1 MDRAA
6 TLEQTLASRRPR
18 SLIAP
23 PLPFGDSRLVWSGDS
38 QMVQELRSEWRA
50 EKLGSSIEGR
60 TTVIKSGPHRSVYRV
75 ELPSGPVFLKHFKIP
90 DWRALVRNILS
101 GTPAKREASAA
112 ARVAAAGIETTVA
125 AALGSMRG
133 RYLVRDS
140 FLVTREIANVRPLD
154 QVLRQFFSITEKQP
168 SAPITS
174 RFRRELTRALG
185 RLAGRLHRHKLTHGD
200 LHPANI
206 LVNADAVDTIRLT
219 LIDLQRVGTRRPFS
233 LLPARIDLFGL
244 YNSFNTV
251 AGRSDRRR
259 FFETYWNEL
268 SACPPVGVVRHGRS
282 EKRMARGLEAYCIR
296 ALRREQLQNDRKW
309 QRPHRRLIVADRGWQ
324 RARGLAALGQ
334 AALVRFRENPDLLFQ
349 ECDIRFWRR
358 RSRESRS
365 AVVNLSVG
373 GKIASYDVQETRRPV
388 GWRDFVLGWEWS
400 RTRKAWE
407 MGHALIRRRIGTVR
421 PLLYLRC
428 RTVSCVREFLVTEP
442 SDGMVTLSVFLAH
455 RLPGMTS
462 TDREAWI
469 ERLSRRLASLLN
481 QLRQFSLV
489 HGQLSA
495 ANILVGVEPN
505 DGRVQISGVQDISRK
520 RRIRS
525 LDIARELSQF
535 AASLPAIPEIR
546 SVHRARFLKSYLGNH
561 SAADARRLW
570 KAIQAEL
577 NTSDRHN
584 SRKYRPMRW
593 GIGERLR
600 SRAAVFLSAFVLAIC
615 VCCGC
620 QTIDRPVALPVR
632 YSVPGD
638 QLLVLSDFKLP
649 KDHELIRELNGL
661 REQVTATLDL
671 PVKRDPVVVYL
682 FNNETEY
689 RRYMNATYP
698 RLPPRSAYFVGTATE
713 LAVYTHWGQNVRED
727 LRHEYTHGLLHS
739 GLKRVP
745 LWLDEGLA
753 EYFEVAGPKPG
764 GLNHDYA
771 EHLAGA
777 IGTGWRPDLKRLENL
792 DDSAQMKR
800 ADYQESWAWVHF
812 FLNSTPEAKNALVG
826 YLAEL
831 RTNPQPKT
839 ISHRLRT
846 VIPEYDAR
854 FVSYIS
860 QLRPPATQVGAL

>member
-6 TLEQTLASRRPR
+6 TLEQFSVSSRPR
-18 SLIAP
+18 TLVA
-23 PLPFGDSRLVWSGDS
+23 PLPLGDSRLVWSGDS
-38 QMVQELRSEWRA
+38 QMIQELQSEWRA
-50 EKLGSSIEGR
+50 EKFGSSIGTR

-112 ARVAAAGIETTVA
+112 ARVAGAGIETTVA

-154 QVLRQFFSITEKQP
+154 RVLREFLAVAEKQSSP
-168 SAPITS
+168 QITH
-174 RFRRELTRALG
+174 RVRRELACALG

-206 LVNADAVDTIRLT
+206 LVNADAAGTIRLA

-233 LLPARIDLFGL
+233 LLSTRIDLFGL
-244 YNSFNTV
+244 YNSFNAI

-268 SACPPVGVVRHGRS
+268 LTCPPAGIARHDASQR
-282 EKRMARGLEAYCIR
+282 KMARVLDAYCVR
-296 ALRREQLQNDRKW
+296 ALRREQFQNDRKW

-334 AALVRFRENPDLLFQ
+334 AALIKFRENPDLLFQ
-349 ECDIRFWRR
+349 EGDVRFWRR
-358 RSRESRS
+358 RSQASRS

-373 GKIASYDVQETRRPV
+373 GGIAPYDVRETRRPV
-388 GWRDFVLGWEWS
+388 GWRDFVFGWEWS
-400 RTRKAWE
+400 RTRTAWE
-407 MGHALIRRRIGTVR
+407 MGHALIRRRIGTMR

-455 RLPGMTS
+455 RLPAMTFA
-462 TDREAWI
+462 DREAWI
-469 ERLSRRLASLLN
+469 DRLSRRLAGLLN
-481 QLRQFSLV
+481 QLRQFSLL
-489 HGQLSA
+489 HGELSA

-505 DGRVQISGVQDISRK
+505 DGRVQIGGVQHISRK
-520 RRIRS
+520 RRIGPRA
-525 LDIARELSQF
+525 IARELSQF
-535 AASLPAIPEIR
+535 AASLQAIPEIR
-546 SVHRARFLKSYLGNH
+546 SVHRLRFLKSYLGNH

-577 NTSDRHN
+577 NTSNRAHAPT
-584 SRKYRPMRW
+584 YGPVRW
-593 GIGERLR
+593 AIGERLR
-600 SRAAVFLSAFVLAIC
+600 SRAAVFLAAFVLAIC

-661 REQVTATLDL
+661 REQVTTILDL

-698 RLPPRSAYFVGTATE
+698 RLPPRSAYFVGTSTE
-713 LAVYTHWGQNVRED
+713 LAVYTHCGQNVRED

-777 IGTGWRPDLKRLENL
+777 IGSGWRPDMKRLENL

-812 FLNSTPEAKNALVG
+812 LLNSTPEAKSALVG

-831 RTNPQPKT
+831 RTNPHPKT

-846 VIPEYDAR
+846 AIPEYDAR

>member
-6 TLEQTLASRRPR
+6 TLDQTTASQTP
-18 SLIAP
+18 ATP
-23 PLPFGDSRLVWSGDS
+23 TLPFGDSRLVWSGES
-38 QMVQELRSEWRA
+38 QIVRELQSEWIA
-50 EKLGSSIEGR
+50 GHYANSSGKQ
-60 TTVIKSGPHRSVYRV
+60 TTVIKSGPHRAVYRV

-90 DWRALVRNILS
+90 DWRALARNFLS
-101 GTPAKREASAA
+101 GTPAEREASAA
-112 ARVAAAGIETTVA
+112 ARVAGTGIETTVA
-125 AALGSMRG
+125 AALGSIRG
-133 RYLVRDS
+133 RILVRDS
-140 FLVTREIANVRPLD
+140 FLMTRELANVRPLD
-154 QVLRQFFSITEKQP
+154 QVLRERLAVADEQSSP
-168 SAPITS
+168 SAS
-174 RFRRELTRALG
+174 QFRRELARGLG
-185 RLAGRLHRHKLTHGD
+185 RLAGRLHGHSLTHGD

-206 LVNADAVDTIRLT
+206 LLNDDSTDTLRLA
-219 LIDLQRVGTRRPFS
+219 LIDLQRVQTQRLLS
-233 LLPARIDLFGL
+233 LRSSRIDLFGL
-244 YNSFNTV
+244 YNSFNAI

-259 FFETYWNEL
+259 FFKTYWNEL
-268 SACPPVGVVRHGRS
+268 LACPTGGIARNRKNKSKTVR
-282 EKRMARGLEAYCIR
+282 ALEAYCVR
-296 ALRREQLQNDRKW
+296 ALCREQLQNDRKW

-334 AALVRFRENPDLLFQ
+334 AAIVGFRENPDLLFQ
-349 ECDIRFWRR
+349 EGDIRFWRQ
-358 RSRESRS
+358 RSKASRA

-373 GKIASYDVQETRRPV
+373 GKMTAYDVRETRRPV
-388 GWRDFVLGWEWS
+388 GWRDFVFGWEWS
-400 RTRKAWE
+400 STRRAWE

-442 SDGMVTLSVFLAH
+442 PDGMVTLSVFLAH
-455 RLPGMTS
+455 RLPGMT
-462 TDREAWI
+462 TPDREEWI
-469 ERLSRRLASLLN
+469 DRLSRRLARLLN
-481 QLRQFSLV
+481 RLRQFSLL
-489 HGQLSA
+489 HGQLNA
-495 ANILVGVEPN
+495 GNILVGAEPG
-505 DGRVQISGVQDISRK
+505 DARVQLGGAHHISRK
-520 RRIRS
+520 RRIGPRQ
-525 LDIARELSQF
+525 IEVELSKFQ
-535 AASLPAIPEIR
+535 ASLEAIPEIR
-546 SVHRARFLKSYLGNH
+546 FVHRMRFLKSYLGDH
-561 SAADARRLW
+561 PISDSKRLW
-570 KAIQAEL
+570 KAIQAES
-577 NTSDRHN
+577 NAS
-584 SRKYRPMRW
+584 SRSKASTLRPVRS
-593 GIGERLR
+593 GIAERLR
-600 SRAAVFLSAFVLAIC
+600 SRAAVFLAALVLAFC

-661 REQVTATLDL
+661 REQVTNILDL

-689 RRYMNATYP
+689 RRYMNVTYP

-771 EHLAGA
+771 EHLVGA
-777 IGTGWRPDLKRLENL
+777 IGSGWRPDLKRLENL

-812 FLNSTPEAKNALVG
+812 LLNSTPESKTALVG
-826 YLAEL
+826 YLADL
-831 RTNPQPKT
+831 RTNPHPKT
-839 ISHRLRT
+839 TISQRLRT
-846 VIPEYDAR
+846 AIPEYDAR